1 MMMLVS
7 IFPMDDLP
15 KPKPGR
21 WVILGAK
28 WRSGLHSIGIVAV
41 ASGRDKERWNA
52 RKVEMADMFADM
64 VQSVA
69 GQNTLSYKSLTA

>member
-1 MMMLVS
+1 MMLVS

>member
-1 MMMLVS
+1 MMLVS
-7 IFPMDDLP
+7 LFPMDDPP

-41 ASGRDKERWNA
+41 ASGRDKERWKA

>member
-1 MMMLVS
+1 MMLVS

-15 KPKPGR
+15 KPKPGQ